1 MMGMGDVNVDM
12 ISTNP
17 MRRESLLAAHN
28 LLRELEANDSLTDD
42 MKKILADLDSKL
54 SAMELTHD
62 SNNTSE
68 SIPILR
74 ERELNDAKEKL
85 KSAHDK
91 IMAWESNLER
101 LDMLWESGP
110 EMAAEYIEAVED
122 VLCLVELFRSL
133 CIKGDDNYVV
143 ISQAEDVLQV
153 AMQRLEEELVHIL
166 AQRRQSYVFPT
177 VAEDDEGED
186 DEAEGVGCTTK
197 EQGDIVFDLIDPEAI
212 PFLKTIKKTMFD
224 AKYDQDFCAA
234 YVKTQKEAL
243 EDCLI
248 GIGMET
254 VSIDELVKMDWNIMA
269 SKMKTWIQ
277 VIRTAVQVYFLA
289 EKRLCDEILGKSEPL
304 QSLCLTNITKSS
316 MTCLFNFGH
325 AMALGPHTPEKL
337 FYLLDMYEVLAEVQG
352 QINTLFSEESGSS
365 YLKTEFEEV
374 MGRLGDSAR
383 ATFVG
388 FGEVILSDP
397 TTDPF
402 PGGGVHPLSS
412 YVMNYIIVYLP
423 DYCGT
428 LNTLLQKKDG
438 DDNNNGAVNQ
448 GLPEKSVLADHLRAI
463 VAKLKFNL
471 EKKSHLYRDVA
482 LQHIF
487 LMNNTHYIQTKVI
500 NSELQKIFGDEWIRT
515 QIVGYQQHATS
526 YVRSTWSSVVASLR
540 DDGIPS
546 GSGSGVKLVLKEK
559 IRIFSVAFE
568 DVYRSQTGWVIRD
581 EQLKEELRI
590 SISQKVILAYQS
602 FIGRHS
608 KYDIEKYVK
617 YDSDDLENL
626 LRDFFEGSQKS
637 LNYRRR

>member
-1 MMGMGDVNVDM
+1 MNKMGIEDVNVDT
-12 ISTNP
+12 ISHNP
-17 MRRESLLAAHN
+17 MRQESLLAAHN

-54 SAMELTHD
+54 SAMELNLD
-62 SNNTSE
+62 SSNTSE
-68 SIPILR
+68 SVPILR
-74 ERELNDAKEKL
+74 EKELNDAKEKL
-85 KSAHDK
+85 KSAHEK
-91 IMAWESNLER
+91 IMVWESKH
-101 LDMLWESGP
+101 DMIWESGP
-110 EMAAEYIEAVED
+110 EMASGYIEAVEEI
-122 VLCLVELFRSL
+122 LCLLELFRSL
-133 CIKGDDNYVV
+133 CMKGDDNLT

-166 AQRRQSYVFPT
+166 ANRRQSYVPSEE
-177 VAEDDEGED
+177 EDGEPEG
-186 DEAEGVGCTTK
+186 AGGVKK
-197 EQGDIVFDLIDPEAI
+197 EQGDVAFDLIDPEAI
-212 PFLKTIKKTMFD
+212 PFLKSIKRIMFD

-234 YVKTQKEAL
+234 YVRTQKEAL

-248 GIGMET
+248 GLGMET

-269 SKMKTWIQ
+269 AKIKTWIQ
-277 VIRTAVQVYFLA
+277 VFRIAVHVYFLA
-289 EKRLCDEILGKSEPL
+289 EKRLCDEIIGNSEPFA
-304 QSLCLTNITKSS
+304 SLCLTNITKSS

-337 FYLLDMYEVLAEVQG
+337 FYLLDMYEVLAEVQV
-352 QINTLFSEESGSS
+352 QINTLFSEGGGSFV
-365 YLKTEFEEV
+365 KTEFEEV

-383 ATFVG
+383 ATFLE

-397 TTDPF
+397 TIDPF

-412 YVMNYIIVYLP
+412 YVMNFIIVYLP
-423 DYCGT
+423 DYCDT
-428 LNTLLQKKDG
+428 LNTLLQVKDG
-438 DDNNNGAVNQ
+438 DDDNGTTNAV
-448 GLPEKSVLADHLRAI
+448 LPEKSLLASHLRSI
-463 VAKLKFNL
+463 VAKLKSNL
-471 EKKSHLYRDVA
+471 EKKSLLYKDAA
-482 LQHIF
+482 LQHVF
-487 LMNNTHYIQTKVI
+487 LMNNTHYIQQKVI
-500 NSELQKIFGDEWIRT
+500 NSEQRKIFGDEWIRT
-515 QIVGYQQHATS
+515 QIVNYQQHATS
-526 YVRSTWSSVVASLR
+526 YVRTTWSSVVASLR

-559 IRIFSVAFE
+559 IRLFSVAFE
-568 DVYRSQTGWVIRD
+568 DVYRNQTGWFIRD

-608 KYDIEKYVK
+608 KFDIEKYVK

>member
-1 MMGMGDVNVDM
+1 MMGMRDVNVNM
-12 ISTNP
+12 IPTNP
-17 MRRESLLAAHN
+17 MRQESLIAAHN

-54 SAMELTHD
+54 SAMELKYD
-62 SNNTSE
+62 GSNSSE
-68 SIPILR
+68 SVPILR

-91 IMAWESNLER
+91 IMGWDSNL
-101 LDMLWESGP
+101 DMIWESGP
-110 EMAAEYIEAVED
+110 DKAAEYIEAVED

-133 CIKGDDNYVV
+133 WMKGDDDHE

-153 AMQRLEEELVHIL
+153 AMQRLEEELVHVL
-166 AQRRQSYVFPT
+166 GHQRQSYVPRE
-177 VAEDDEGED
+177 VEGDEPEGSGEQED
-186 DEAEGVGCTTK
+186 VN
-197 EQGDIVFDLIDPEAI
+197 FDLIDPEAI
-212 PFLKTIKKTMFD
+212 PFLKSIKKVMFD

-248 GIGMET
+248 GLGMET
-254 VSIDELVKMDWNIMA
+254 VSIDELVRMDWNIMA
-269 SKMKTWIQ
+269 SKIKTWVL
-277 VIRTAVQVYFLA
+277 VIRTAVQVYFSA
-289 EKRLCDEILGKSEPL
+289 EKRLCDEILGKSEPFV
-304 QSLCLTNITKSS
+304 SLCLTNITKSA

-337 FYLLDMYEVLAEVQG
+337 FYILDMYEVLVEIQG
-352 QINTLFSEESGSS
+352 KINEFFSEEGGS
-365 YLKTEFEEV
+365 YVKTEFEEV
-374 MGRLGDSAR
+374 KSRLGDSAR
-383 ATFVG
+383 ATFLG

-397 TTDPF
+397 TLDPF

-423 DYCGT
+423 DYCKT
-428 LNTLLQKKDG
+428 LNTLLHEKDE
-438 DDNNNGAVNQ
+438 DANNVTTNQ
-448 GLPEKSVLADHLRAI
+448 VLPEKSLLASNLRSI

-471 EKKSHLYRDVA
+471 EKKSHLYRDAA

-487 LMNNTHYIQTKVI
+487 LMNNTHYIQQKVI
-500 NSELQKIFGDEWIRT
+500 NSEQQKLFGDDWIRT
-515 QIVGYQQHATS
+515 QIVSYQQHATS

-559 IRIFSVAFE
+559 IRVFSVAFE
-568 DVYRSQTGWVIRD
+568 DVYRSQTGWCIRD
-581 EQLKEELRI
+581 EQLREELRI

-602 FIGRHS
+602 FIGRHK

-637 LNYRRR
+637 LNSRRR